1 MIRPKYIFA
10 LVLALLIVL
19 SLASCTDN
27 DDVDVPDIVYR
38 TVSFDSQLGTQIP
51 DVKVANGK
59 TIKQP
64 VDPVRDGFVFDGWRI
79 NGKAWDFDTDK
90 VTSDITLT
98 AKWIDATQLFNYIP
112 VEGGASITD
121 IKREMNV
128 IVIPSVINGLD
139 VVAIAPHAFENPQN
153 VDLTRI
159 VIPESVVEIGDYA
172 FYECKDISIE
182 VRGALTKIGEFAFA
196 ECNLLKKVSFGE
208 GLEQVP
214 FGAFSGCSSLSEVR
228 LPQSLKILCENAFEE
243 CASLTSVMMHST
255 TTSIEDAA
263 FRFCNKLAA
272 IYYYGTEE
280 QFSATSVA
288 NNGNEKFKTAK
299 LCLYSATKPENI
311 SSGTWWYMD
320 DNGKVKVWN

>member
-10 LVLALLIVL
+10 LVFALLIVL

-27 DDVDVPDIVYR
+27 DNVDVPDIVYH
-38 TVSFDSQLGTQIP
+38 TVSFDSQLGTQLP

-159 VIPESVVEIGDYA
+159 VIPESVVEIGDEAFCNCAKLSKVTLSNSLTRISSYA
-172 FYECKDISIE
+172 FARS
-182 VRGALTKIGEFAFA
+182 ALTEIIIPDGVTIIDEAAFLLCK
-196 ECNLLKKVSFGE
+196 ELKKLV
-208 GLEQVP
+208 
-214 FGAFSGCSSLSEVR
+214 
-228 LPQSLKILCENAFEE
+228 
-243 CASLTSVMMHST
+243 
-255 TTSIEDAA
+255 
-263 FRFCNKLAA
+263 
-272 IYYYGTEE
+272 
-280 QFSATSVA
+280 
-288 NNGNEKFKTAK
+288 
-299 LCLYSATKPENI
+299 I
-311 SSGTWWYMD
+311 SQM
-320 DNGKVKVWN
+320 KVIFIKNLIFTV